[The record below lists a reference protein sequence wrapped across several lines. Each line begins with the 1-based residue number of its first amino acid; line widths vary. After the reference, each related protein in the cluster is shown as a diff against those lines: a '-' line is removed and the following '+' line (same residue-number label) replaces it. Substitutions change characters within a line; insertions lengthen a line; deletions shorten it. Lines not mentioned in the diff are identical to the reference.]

1 MVMNESLKGSHRWLA
16 LLLLACCAL
25 SIKTANAAL
34 TASVDRTVVSKND
47 IIQLTIRSD
56 KGPIEHTDFSA
67 LEKNFSVINRQRSNQ
82 ISIINGNQQAI
93 YDLRLAL
100 FPIDEGLFTIPAFK
114 SQSETS
120 QPIEIKVAASAT
132 GSSQTNEE
140 VFLKTEISKQQVYVQ
155 EQLLFTL
162 RLYHAVGLSEAQL
175 TPLKIDNAV
184 VENVGEQKKYQTVSD
199 GIRYSVIEQQ
209 YSIIPEHSGQLSIP
223 QLTFTG
229 RSANRSV
236 YGQSSQ
242 YVRTRSEA
250 YTIKVLPKPAN
261 YPAGEPWLPTSALY
275 LADSWRDSTPTLTVG
290 EPVTRTL
297 TLTALNLDAAQ
308 LPDIML
314 PRVANLKMYPDQ
326 VQDENNV
333 TAAGL
338 VGQRSFSTAILP
350 TQTGKIEIPA
360 IKVVWWNTDRQQ
372 LEETVVAAKT
382 LSVQA
387 AAGSANQVPVA
398 NLRTAPLVASTAEK
412 PNTQQGATGK
422 NNSGIWPYLTLL
434 FVLLWLVTAFMWW
447 RAKQTTTPANNA
459 EAAEFQPQNINQNVK
474 TAYKAFKKYC
484 QNNKPETARK
494 ALLDWFRLQYQQP
507 NIQQLS
513 DVTLHYQDTEL
524 EHLICTLENHLYG
537 AEQSTSSW
545 QGATLLTTIDR
556 LEKAQQHLQK
566 QQSQNSTSNSL
577 KPLYPF

>member
-1 MVMNESLKGSHRWLA
+1 MVMNTLSHRFWQVFTQI
-16 LLLLACCAL
+16 ACLMLFA
-25 SIKTANAAL
+25 SSANAVL

-114 SQSETS
+114 SQDETS
-120 QPIEIKVAASAT
+120 QPIEIKVAASAA
-132 GSSQTNEE
+132 GSSQTNTE
-140 VFLKTEISKQQVYVQ
+140 VFLKTEVSKQHVYVQ
-155 EQLLFTL
+155 EQFLFTL
-162 RLYHAVGLSEAQL
+162 RLYHAVGLIEAQL

-184 VENVGEQKKYQTVSD
+184 VETLGEQKKHQTVSN

-209 YSIIPEHSGQLSIP
+209 YSIIPEKSGQLSIP

-236 YGQSSQ
+236 YGQSNQ
-242 YVRTRSEA
+242 YLRTRSETH
-250 YTIKVLPKPAN
+250 TIKVLPKPAD

-275 LADSWRDSTPTLTVG
+275 IADSWRDSTPTLTVG

-297 TLTALNLDAAQ
+297 TVTALNLDAAQ
-308 LPDIML
+308 LPDIKL
-314 PRVANLKMYPDQ
+314 PSVTNLKMYPDQ
-326 VQDENNV
+326 AQNENNI

-350 TQTGKIEIPA
+350 TQAGDIEIPA

-372 LEETVVAAKT
+372 LEETLIPAKT

-387 AAGSANQVPVA
+387 AAYSDNQIPAAALKTIPVV
-398 NLRTAPLVASTAEK
+398 TSTAETS
-412 PNTQQGATGK
+412 NIQQSIVD
-422 NNSGIWPYLTLL
+422 NNNRGIWPYLTLL
-434 FVLLWLVTAFMWW
+434 FVLLWLVTGFMWW
-447 RAKQTTTPANNA
+447 RTKQKTALANNA
-459 EAAEFQPQNINQNVK
+459 EVAEFKPLHINQNSKAV
-474 TAYKAFKKYC
+474 YKDFKKSC

-507 NIQQLS
+507 NVPQLS

-524 EHLICTLENHLYG
+524 EHIIRTLESHLYG
-537 AEQSTSSW
+537 TEQSPSSW
-545 QGATLLTTIDR
+545 QGTTLLTAIGR
-556 LEKAQQHLQK
+556 LEKTQK
-566 QQSQNSTSNSL
+566 QQLKNSPNNSL

>member
-1 MVMNESLKGSHRWLA
+1 MKQPLKSAHRFWLA
-16 LLLLACCAL
+16 LLLACCAL
-25 SIKTANAAL
+25 SINTANAAL

-82 ISIINGNQQAI
+82 ISIINGDQQAI

-114 SQSETS
+114 SQGETS
-120 QPIEIKVAASAT
+120 QPIQIKVATSAT
-132 GSSQTNEE
+132 GSSPANKE
-140 VFLKTEISKQQVYVQ
+140 VFLKSEISKQQVYVQ

-162 RLYHAVGLSEAQL
+162 RLFHAVGLSEAQL

-184 VENVGEQKKYQTVSD
+184 VETVGEQKKYQTVSN

-209 YSIIPEHSGQLSIP
+209 YSIIPENSGQLDIP
-223 QLTFTG
+223 QLTVTG

-250 YTIKVLPKPAN
+250 HTIKVLPKPAD

-275 LADSWRDSTPTLTVG
+275 IADSWRDSTPTLTVG

-297 TLTALNLDAAQ
+297 TLTAVNLDAAQ
-308 LPDIML
+308 LPDIKL
-314 PRVANLKMYPDQ
+314 PSVANLKMYPDQ

-338 VGQRSFSTAILP
+338 VGQRNFSTAILP
-350 TQTGKIEIPA
+350 TLAGKIEIPA

-387 AAGSANQVPVA
+387 AADSANQATISTLKTPPVV
-398 NLRTAPLVASTAEK
+398 TSTAEK
-412 PNTQQGATGK
+412 SKTQQSATD
-422 NNSGIWPYLTLL
+422 NTNSGIWPYLTLL

-459 EAAEFQPQNINQNVK
+459 EAAAEFQPLHINQNIK
-474 TAYKAFKKYC
+474 TAYKAFKNSC

-494 ALLDWFRLQYQQP
+494 TLLDWFRLQYQQP
-507 NIQQLS
+507 NIPQLS
-513 DVTLHYQDTEL
+513 DVSLHYQDTEL
-524 EHLICTLENHLYG
+524 EHLISTLENHLYG
-537 AEQSTSSW
+537 AEQNASSW
-545 QGATLLTTIDR
+545 QGATLLTAIDQ
-556 LEKAQQHLQK
+556 LEKAQHHLQK
-566 QQSQNSTSNSL
+566 QQSKNSTSNSL